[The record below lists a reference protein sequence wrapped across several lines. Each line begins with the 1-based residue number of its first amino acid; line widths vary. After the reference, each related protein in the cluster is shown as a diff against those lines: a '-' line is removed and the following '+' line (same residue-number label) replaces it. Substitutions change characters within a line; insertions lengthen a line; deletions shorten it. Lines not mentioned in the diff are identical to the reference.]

1 MSDTGPEDLFC
12 PPGAHRTAVGNQ
24 KTVFFRVRQLGNRTL
39 LEMDQVI
46 HTGQLCVLS
55 GTLDDISV
63 DIKA

>member
-12 PPGAHRTAVGNQ
+12 PPALTVRRVGNQ